1 MSNATPEELAQSVS
15 TPSTFSFIDRL
26 RGRNYPHDEVT
37 IYLDEALGY
46 RLSELNT
53 EIANTVNPDRLKEL
67 EDEYEVV
74 RTELSS
80 QKYTVTL
87 AGLSIKADEGLANQS
102 AEAYP
107 FEYDEVVSPFTGE
120 KTKVLIDS
128 DDRNRLY
135 TDLLWSASII
145 KVIDPSGAEQGSMTP
160 IDTRAIR
167 EEGPR
172 EGVIRIAETIGKLK
186 MATYWMDSI
195 QDEDFLAKP

>member
-15 TPSTFSFIDRL
+15 TPTTFSFIDRL
-26 RGRNYPHDEVT
+26 RGRNYPHDDVS
-37 IYLDEALGY
+37 IYLDESLGY
-46 RLSELNT
+46 RLSELNA
-53 EIANTVNPDRLKEL
+53 EIANTINPDKLAKL
-67 EDEYEVV
+67 EAEYESL
-74 RTELSS
+74 RAELAE
-80 QKYTVTL
+80 QRYTITL
-87 AGLSIKADEGLANQS
+87 TGLSIKADEVMAKEA

-120 KTKVLIDS
+120 KTKVMVDS

-135 TDLLWSASII
+135 TDLLWSASIT
-145 KVIDPSGAEQGSMTP
+145 KVVDPAGAEQGALTQA
-160 IDTRAIR
+160 DARAIR

-172 EGVIRIAETIGKLK
+172 EGVIRIAEAIEKLK

>member
-15 TPSTFSFIDRL
+15 TPTTFSFVDRL
-26 RGRNYPHDEVT
+26 RGRNYPHDDVSL
-37 IYLDEALGY
+37 YLDEASGY
-46 RLSELNT
+46 RLSELNS
-53 EIANTVNPDRLKEL
+53 EIANTINPDKLAKL
-67 EDEYEVV
+67 EADYEAV
-74 RTELSS
+74 RTGLAG

-87 AGLSIKADEGLANQS
+87 TGLSIKADEAMAKEA

-120 KTKVLIDS
+120 KTKVMIDS

-145 KVIDPSGAEQGSMTP
+145 KVVDPTGAEQGALTQA
-160 IDTRAIR
+160 DVRAIR

-172 EGVIRIAETIGKLK
+172 EGVIRIAETIEKLK